1 MAYARFFRLLAILV
15 LLAVLGLS
23 GAWLATD
30 WFPTGN
36 DEITHLQN
44 AANVASEI
52 AAQPLQGLWDAWMGR
67 YQGEE
72 RYAYWPGA
80 AYIATAPLCWIG
92 GLRAP
97 LFALLPALLLIL
109 WAVGAG
115 AHDLA
120 ARLPQAMQLGS
131 VAEVE
136 RRMGVGKK
144 TSVMLKDAHQA
155 AAWRAVLLALLPT
168 VMLLELR
175 HYTLAPF
182 VAALAAVA
190 TTLLVLS
197 NGFRHRG
204 LALAWGVTAGLGMMS
219 DRMSMA
225 FLIWAPLMVA
235 LLQPGERKKRLPNQA
250 MAVALLGLI
259 AGPFYW
265 GWWQAWGGRIAGQEA
280 SDPGAML
287 SRLWELFGWV
297 PLQGFGLVA
306 SLLMLL
312 GLVGYLIRRPGWDA
326 GFVTWVAALIS
337 PLPLLLLTEEG
348 QGGLVLY
355 TVAPLAVLAG
365 VGWGRSKVHTSPAG
379 TSVLA
384 VGATLALALHA
395 HSSGFIPVGLG
406 PLAPM
411 ADRQGEPRDDADHS
425 ALAWLEHE
433 RGAAVLDLVQAK
445 GMWAGHWLH
454 YLVSTQAPELEV
466 DWPVRRLLAAYQPGH
481 FVEQP
486 CDAGRLLVIHHE
498 DPWFASSEVERPTG
512 FVGMSEDELAGWH
525 RALELARHCYAV
537 DRATAAP
544 LGARLTYLVR
554 KDDVADLL
562 TARAA
567 ADPDLDIEQAL
578 EPPVPE
584 GAQTTLAPLPG
595 GASCPVDMKPIQG
608 GAYLLGP
615 GDIEHP
621 APYWTPNRLAELEPF
636 CMDTYEWPNQEGAL
650 PKTNVTWQE
659 ARLHCEAVGKRLCT
673 VDEWEAACRGAEGW
687 VYSYGPDYD
696 PARCYTEGATHFD
709 TRALR
714 PIGSFPDCVSPQG
727 IHDLNGSVSEW
738 VDAEHP
744 GPPFP
749 PDPVVEEG
757 TPCHEIM
764 GGTMWGATY
773 GQDCR
778 SRHWHAVGHRQD
790 DDGFRCCATLGWGE

>member
-1 MAYARFFRLLAILV
+1 MAYARFFRLLAILALLVV
-15 LLAVLGLS
+15 LSLS
-23 GAWLATD
+23 TTWLVGD

-44 AANVASEI
+44 ARNVASEI
-52 AAQPLQGLWDAWMGR
+52 GAQPLQGLWDAWMGR

-80 AYIATAPLCWIG
+80 AYIVTAPLCWIG

-109 WAVGAG
+109 WAVGTG

-120 ARLPQAMQLGS
+120 ARLPQAVQLGS

-144 TSVMLKDAHQA
+144 TSAMLKDAHQA
-155 AAWRAVLLALLPT
+155 AAWRAVLLGMLPT

-190 TTLLVLS
+190 TVILVLS

-204 LALAWGVTAGLGMMS
+204 LALAWAATAGLGMMS
-219 DRMSMA
+219 DRLTMA
-225 FLIWAPLMVA
+225 FLIWAPLLIA

-250 MAVALLGLI
+250 MAIGLLLLI
-259 AGPFYW
+259 AGPFYQ
-265 GWWQAWGGRIAGQEA
+265 GWWRAWGSRIASQEA
-280 SDPGAML
+280 SEPGAML
-287 SRLWELFGWV
+287 SRLVELCSWA
-297 PLQGFGLVA
+297 PMQGFGLVA
-306 SLLMLL
+306 SLLLLL
-312 GLVGYLIRRPGWDA
+312 GLLGYLARRPGWNA
-326 GFVTWVAALIS
+326 GFVTWVAALLS

-348 QGGLVLY
+348 QGGLLLF

-384 VGATLALALHA
+384 AGAALALGLHA
-395 HSSGFIPVGLG
+395 HSSGLIPVELG
-406 PLAPM
+406 PLTPM
-411 ADRQGEPRDDADHS
+411 ADRQGEPRDDTDRS

-454 YLVSTQAPELEV
+454 YLVSTEAPALAV
-466 DWPVRRLLAAYQPGH
+466 DWPVRRLHAAYLPGRL
-481 FVEQP
+481 VEEP
-486 CDAGRLLVIHHE
+486 CAAGRLLVIHHE
-498 DPWFASSEVERPTG
+498 DPWFASEEVARPTG
-512 FVGMSEDELAGWH
+512 FVGMDEEQLAGWN
-525 RALELARHCYAV
+525 RALELARRCYAV
-537 DRATAAP
+537 DRVTGAP
-544 LGARLTYLVR
+544 MGARLTYLTR
-554 KDDVADLL
+554 KDEVAELL
-562 TARAA
+562 AAHADALPERAIDELIA
-567 ADPDLDIEQAL
+567 
-578 EPPVPE
+578 PPLPE
-584 GAQTTLAPLPG
+584 GAASKLNPLPVG
-595 GASCPVDMKPIQG
+595 GSCPEGMAPVPG

-615 GDIEHP
+615 GGIDFP
-621 APYWTPNRLAELEPF
+621 APYWTPDRLAELEPF
-636 CMDTYEWPNQEGAL
+636 CMDIYEWPNQEGAL
-650 PKTNVTWQE
+650 PKTNVTWEE
-659 ARLHCEAVGKRLCT
+659 ARLHCEAAGKRLCK
-673 VDEWEAACRGAEGW
+673 VDEWEAACRSAEGW
-687 VYSYGPDYD
+687 VYSYGPDYE
-696 PARCYTEGATHFD
+696 PTRCYTEGATHFD

-714 PIGSFPDCVSPQG
+714 PIGSFPDCVGPLG
-727 IHDLNGSVSEW
+727 VHDLNGSVSEW

-749 PDPVVEEG
+749 PDPSVAEG

-764 GGTMWGATY
+764 GGTMWSATY

-790 DDGFRCCATLGWGE
+790 DDGFRCCAALRAAE